1 MSERQQVSLKT
12 ADEGVDWQDDGKLT
26 YMLKFAMSNLQTTH
40 EQVLQVLE
48 RQRASMTRAQTELV
62 QLREEKRLLQSG
74 HAHSTAKHGMQV
86 MPPTLLGA
94 VEDEIIQ
101 GGPSPSQATGNR
113 RATFANDDVSE
124 DMAEKKLLSCHSMPP
139 ETSKPSVP
147 SMSGQSGVPPSPGG
161 LAPRVTTAVRRNQ
174 NQGRQKTAN
183 NLFIDAED
191 MKAKV
196 RAAIGQPE
204 YNVIDFYKTSG
215 RCQQLARKKSF
226 ENITLGVIMFNAIWL
241 SIDTDFNKPSEGP
254 TDPVFIVAEH
264 VFCTYFFLEWWIRF
278 GAFES
283 KRDCLRDF
291 WLLFDGFLMLV
302 TVFETWLMQLFLL
315 AVGTTD
321 GGRSDHTGM
330 IRLVRLLRIVRIA
343 RIARLLHHVPELLI
357 LVRAMVVAM
366 RAVFFSVIL
375 LVLVLYVFGIAFTQ
389 LARDNPTAEV
399 HFGNISDSMTTLLL
413 NGIFLDSV
421 SDVVREIGKDNLLLS
436 SLFIGFIL
444 VATLTVMNMLV
455 GILVEV
461 ISVIASV
468 EKEQLLVSKVQSKLE
483 EVMDLVSLSPENDLT
498 QWEFVKLIQQP
509 EAARVLQDVG
519 VDVVG
524 LFDFV
529 GVIFPTIDATLT
541 FQDLMQVVL
550 SLRGNNTA
558 TVKDLVDL
566 RKCIVAEIG
575 RFNPSEEKGTSV
587 SVAGKDLFA

>member
-1 MSERQQVSLKT
+1 MSERQQVRFKS

-26 YMLKFAMSNLQTTH
+26 SMLKFAMSNLQNTH

-94 VEDEIIQ
+94 VEDEVIQ
-101 GGPSPSQATGNR
+101 GGLSPSQATGNR
-113 RATFANDDVSE
+113 RATFANNYDSE
-124 DMAEKKLLSCHSMPP
+124 GMSEKKLLSCHSMPP
-139 ETSKPSVP
+139 ETSKPSIP
-147 SMSGQSGVPPSPGG
+147 SMSRQSGPPPSPRGA
-161 LAPRVTTAVRRNQ
+161 APGVTSGVRRNQ

-241 SIDTDFNKPSEGP
+241 AIDTDFNKPSEGA

-291 WLLFDGFLMLV
+291 WLLFDGFLMFV

-315 AVGTTD
+315 AAGTTD

-343 RIARLLHHVPELLI
+343 RIARVLHHVPELLI

-399 HFGNISDSMTTLLL
+399 HFANISDSMTTLLL

-587 SVAGKDLFA
+587 SVAGKDLFT

>member
-1 MSERQQVSLKT
+1 MSERQQVSFKS

-26 YMLKFAMSNLQTTH
+26 SMLKFAMSNLQNTH

-94 VEDEIIQ
+94 VEDEVIQ
-101 GGPSPSQATGNR
+101 GGLSPSQATGNR
-113 RATFANDDVSE
+113 RATFANNYDSE
-124 DMAEKKLLSCHSMPP
+124 GMSEKKLLSCHSMPP
-139 ETSKPSVP
+139 ETSKPSIP
-147 SMSGQSGVPPSPGG
+147 SMSRQSGPPPSPRGA
-161 LAPRVTTAVRRNQ
+161 APGVTSGVRRNQ

-241 SIDTDFNKPSEGP
+241 AIDTDFNKPSEGA

-283 KRDCLRDF
+283 KRNCLRDF
-291 WLLFDGFLMLV
+291 WLLFDGFLMFV

-315 AVGTTD
+315 AAGTTD

-343 RIARLLHHVPELLI
+343 RIARVLHHVPELLI
-357 LVRAMVVAM
+357 LVRAMAL
-366 RAVFFSVIL
+366 RL
-375 LVLVLYVFGIAFTQ
+375 WHRLYATCTRQSHSRGAFCQ
-389 LARDNPTAEV
+389 HFRLDDN
-399 HFGNISDSMTTLLL
+399 
-413 NGIFLDSV
+413 
-421 SDVVREIGKDNLLLS
+421 
-436 SLFIGFIL
+436 
-444 VATLTVMNMLV
+444 
-455 GILVEV
+455 
-461 ISVIASV
+461 ASV
-468 EKEQLLVSKVQSKLE
+468 ERNLLGQCLRCGEGNWKRQPAAFL
-483 EVMDLVSLSPENDLT
+483 
-498 QWEFVKLIQQP
+498 FVH
-509 EAARVLQDVG
+509 RVH
-519 VDVVG
+519 
-524 LFDFV
+524 
-529 GVIFPTIDATLT
+529 
-541 FQDLMQVVL
+541 
-550 SLRGNNTA
+550 SRGNA
-558 TVKDLVDL
+558 DCDEHVGRHLGGGDQ
-566 RKCIVAEIG
+566 RHCIRGEGA
-575 RFNPSEEKGTSV
+575 
-587 SVAGKDLFA
+587 VAGEQSAK

>member
-1 MSERQQVSLKT
+1 
-12 ADEGVDWQDDGKLT
+12 
-26 YMLKFAMSNLQTTH
+26 
-40 EQVLQVLE
+40 
-48 RQRASMTRAQTELV
+48 MTRAQTELV

-94 VEDEIIQ
+94 VEDEVIQ
-101 GGPSPSQATGNR
+101 GGLSPSQATGNR
-113 RATFANDDVSE
+113 RATFANNYDSE
-124 DMAEKKLLSCHSMPP
+124 GMSEKKLLSCHSMPP
-139 ETSKPSVP
+139 ETSKPSIP
-147 SMSGQSGVPPSPGG
+147 SMSRQSGPPPSPRGA
-161 LAPRVTTAVRRNQ
+161 APGVTSGVRRNQ

-241 SIDTDFNKPSEGP
+241 AIDTDFNKPSEGA

-283 KRDCLRDF
+283 KRNCLRDF
-291 WLLFDGFLMLV
+291 WLLFDGFLMFV

-315 AVGTTD
+315 AAGTTD

-343 RIARLLHHVPELLI
+343 RIARVLHHVPELLI

-399 HFGNISDSMTTLLL
+399 HFANISDSMTTLLL

-587 SVAGKDLFA
+587 SVAGKDLFT